1 MAFKQA
7 VITCDGQNVVAL
19 AADKGHRETVVVFNA
34 KSGAPGPKIPLKVA
48 GVKVLTHIVFGTNR
62 LITQEKQAECVG
74 FEIEGLNTLLF
85 CFVGC
90 NTNNDDR
97 N

>member
-1 MAFKQA
+1 MHPHCVFEDGAQLFSFDYPLKNLTGVPFKQA

-48 GVKVLTHIVFGTNR
+48 GVKVLIDIVRT
-62 LITQEKQAECVG
+62 VS
-74 FEIEGLNTLLF
+74 
-85 CFVGC
+85 
-90 NTNNDDR
+90 
-97 N
+97 